1 MPPGPLAQPR
11 PALRLRC
18 TSSSEPSQAPRHRN
32 LQGTRSP
39 PLDAQTRAT
48 APLWLLPGGTTHQG
62 HASVPSCPSW
72 TAHVAGKPRGPTRVG
87 RANRARPGRQSVL
100 ALWQGVRL
108 AFSGPPKRATT
119 ATVAPTQCH
128 QRSTQPECSAPASS
142 QADGPTAHS
151 FTQRVRF
158 GGAWQEIPAYP
169 RANPTPASFPSLAE
183 TEWSAVFATRSA
195 LELAVQIERAR
206 EGEVFWHCGK
216 ACVLPSRGRRGE
228 QRPPPSPRRGGC
240 QLRYATLLYAVLLYS
255 FLLLSTLLCSTLLYS
270 TLTLVSRR
278 IEGGQMLAVHPS
290 HARKQAQSPLGVE
303 LSCPLRAP
311 TSMPVEKGSGVQMGQ
326 I

>member
-1 MPPGPLAQPR
+1 MEGRVRKHKRHWVGVCQRSPQLFSGSWFPGACGGQVRACHGLFACAAPHRLTAWPHDCTGHATACWHRPHHKHHRPPRR
-11 PALRLRC
+11 PATPRLQPPPHALA
-18 TSSSEPSQAPRHRN
+18 EPCPLGPWHNQDPPSDCAAQAPRSPRKPPATGTCKARAHHRW
-32 LQGTRSP
+32 TRKHVPRRPCGSSP
-39 PLDAQTRAT
+39 VAQRIKDT
-48 APLWLLPGGTTHQG
+48 PPF
-62 HASVPSCPSW
+62 P
-72 TAHVAGKPRGPTRVG
+72 
-87 RANRARPGRQSVL
+87 L
-100 ALWQGVRL
+100 ALAG
-108 AFSGPPKRATT
+108 
-119 ATVAPTQCH
+119 
-128 QRSTQPECSAPASS
+128 QRTWPAS
-142 QADGPTAHS
+142 
-151 FTQRVRF
+151 
-158 GGAWQEIPAYP
+158 PA
-169 RANPTPASFPSLAE
+169 AL
-183 TEWSAVFATRSA
+183 

-228 QRPPPSPRRGGC
+228 QLPPPSPRRGGC